1 MTYLFAAYGII
12 WLALF
17 AYVLVVGQKC
27 AKLGEEIEALRK
39 NTGSR

>member
-17 AYVLVVGQKC
+17 AYLVIVDRTC
-27 AKLGEEIEALRK
+27 ARIGEEIEALRK
-39 NTGSR
+39 SAKPD

>member
-17 AYVLVVGQKC
+17 AYVFIVDRKC
-27 AKLGEEIEALRK
+27 ARLGEEIEALGK
-39 NTGSR
+39 SAKPD